1 MDRYAGAFS
10 GPGGASRF
18 VEVLSIDI
26 IKAAGSL
33 RQGVGSCGGERA
45 APSLAAAAVELVELE
60 ERGADGKLER
70 VTEEGEKTARRKAPP
85 ALSRL
90 DPFDG
95 RRMAAE
101 RYAVAVERLGA
112 LSGSNY
118 SEAAGSG
125 GVGGGVNDGGA
136 AVRAQRAAVLRMV
149 RGIANGWEWSSEHR
163 SFVTGEDLV
172 ILAPT
177 RGKGDRLS
185 ITAMG
190 LLDAAVIEGRN
201 MREIL
206 EAHGWSPQSRLR
218 KALSERLMDILD
230 LVADGM
236 GLSAR
241 LA

>member
-1 MDRYAGAFS
+1 MDRFAGAFS
-10 GPGGASRF
+10 GPGGASRL
-18 VEVLSIDI
+18 VEILSIDI
-26 IKAAGSL
+26 IKAAGSR
-33 RQGVGSCGGERA
+33 RQGVGSGAGERA
-45 APSLAAAAVELVELE
+45 APSLAAAPVDLVELE
-60 ERGADGKLER
+60 EPGADGKPER
-70 VTEEGEKTARRKAPP
+70 LTEEGAKTARRKAPP

-95 RRMAAE
+95 RRIAAE
-101 RYAVAVERLGA
+101 RYVVAVERLGA
-112 LSGSNY
+112 ISGSNY
-118 SEAAGSG
+118 SEAASSG
-125 GVGGGVNDGGA
+125 GSGGGVNDGGA
-136 AVRAQRAAVLRMV
+136 AVRAQRAATLRMV
-149 RGIANGWEWSSEHR
+149 RGIANGWEWSSDR
-163 SFVTGEDLV
+163 RAFVTGDDLV
-172 ILAPT
+172 ILAPS

-185 ITAMG
+185 ITAVG

-241 LA
+241 PA